1 MPDIQISSENKHR
14 LLSEHQVWLANLPQ
28 ARGQIGSEIAMLI
41 EGSPVYI
48 PGEIT
53 PYFDFEPV
61 RYLSVDERFIA
72 HLRAVGVPF
81 RED

>member
-1 MPDIQISSENKHR
+1 MPDIQISAENKRR
-14 LLSEHQVWLANLPQ
+14 LLSEHQVWLANLPR

-48 PGEIT
+48 LGEIT
-53 PYFDFEPV
+53 PYSDFEPV